1 MAKKKE
7 TPSHWDII
15 HFRDAGGK
23 GLKGITKY
31 DTAFLE
37 EFDLLGIKNTDLQLA
52 SIKDFCQQYKVNYR
66 IILVG
71 KNLRDN
77 KVIYDPKII
86 K

>member
-52 SIKDFCQQYKVNYR
+52 SIKDFSLAFKLPYR
-66 IILVG
+66 IVLTG
-71 KNLRDN
+71 RNLKEN
-77 KVIYDPKII
+77 II
-86 K
+86 VYEPGRP